1 MILVVGAGAV
11 GSFLGSILAAG
22 GADVV
27 LLGRP
32 SPEPV
37 GPASLTLVEPDG
49 SKRTLAV
56 ARGGAADSVTV
67 EPDLTILAVKM
78 ADLEAA
84 IDVVAR
90 WPSTTIV
97 AVENGIGA
105 DALLR
110 ERRPTGGLVAGSLTT
125 SVERDGATVRR
136 LSQGGI
142 GLAPVRGAVGPRIAA
157 LAARLESGGLRVV
170 ETADAAAMRWSKLLV
185 NLVGNATSAILDVD
199 PGDVYRDRALFAIER
214 GQLREALE
222 VMRRLGIQPIRLPG
236 ADARLLV
243 ASTRLP
249 DALVRPVLGRIVA
262 GGRGGKDPS
271 LRRHVRSGRPPT
283 EAAWLNGSVD
293 RAARTIGFR
302 APLNARLA
310 DLVGEVAAD
319 PDRRAWF
326 RARPDRL
333 LAELPR

>member
-11 GSFLGSILAAG
+11 GSFLGSILATG

-37 GPASLTLVEPDG
+37 RPASLTLVEPDG
-49 SKRTLAV
+49 STRTLAV
-56 ARGGAADSVTV
+56 ARGGAADSVAV
-67 EPDLTILAVKM
+67 EPDLAILAVKM
-78 ADLEAA
+78 ADLAGA
-84 IDVVAR
+84 LDVVAR
-90 WPSTTIV
+90 WPAAAV
-97 AVENGIGA
+97 LAVENGIGA
-105 DALLR
+105 DELVAV
-110 ERRPTGGLVAGSLTT
+110 RRPAGGLIAGSLTT
-125 SVERDGATVRR
+125 AVELDGETVRR
-136 LSQGGI
+136 LSRGGI
-142 GLAPVRGAVGPRIAA
+142 ALAPVHWSVGPGIAA
-157 LAARLESGGLRVV
+157 LAARFEAGGLRVREV
-170 ETADAAAMRWSKLLV
+170 PDAAAMRWSKLLV

-199 PGDVYRDRALFAIER
+199 PATVYRDRALFALER
-214 GQLREALE
+214 RQLREALE

-236 ADARLLV
+236 ADARLLA
-243 ASTRLP
+243 ASARLP

-310 DLVGEVAAD
+310 ELVDEVAAD